1 MKTFIKLL
9 FFSSIV
15 IFFFSCKEKDDRDYI
30 IEFLKKAKAG
40 DVKVL
45 ENYFSYD
52 IESKGKFNKEMNYL
66 INVMKYA
73 PLPKKETIKLTID
86 DQEYLTYEFNL
97 ESVNVNYM
105 IGIYKKG
112 EVRQI
117 ILISHIK
124 MSLP

>member
-1 MKTFIKLL
+1 
-9 FFSSIV
+9 
-15 IFFFSCKEKDDRDYI
+15 
-30 IEFLKKAKAG
+30 
-40 DVKVL
+40 
-45 ENYFSYD
+45 
-52 IESKGKFNKEMNYL
+52 
-66 INVMKYA
+66 MKYA